1 MIESL
6 EIKDLFNLSEED
18 REKVIQESVDYLL
31 ELMKADMK
39 EKEIS
44 FKMSLSF
51 SMFQVQ
57 KNKEKALENENYE
70 LCYIYDEIGWAMEQK
85 LKELFI

>member
-6 EIKDLFNLSEED
+6 DIKDLFNLSEED

-31 ELMKADMK
+31 ELIKADMK

-51 SMFQVQ
+51 GMFQVQ

-70 LCYIYDEIGWAMEQK
+70 LCYIYDEIGWAMGQK
-85 LKELFI
+85 LKELFK

>member
-1 MIESL
+1 MIERID
-6 EIKDLFNLSEED
+6 IKDLFKISEED

-31 ELMKADMK
+31 ELIKTDMK

-44 FKMSLSF
+44 FKMALSF

-57 KNKEKALENENYE
+57 KTKEKALENENYE
-70 LCYIYDEIGWAMEQK
+70 LCYIYDEIGWAMEKK

>member
-31 ELMKADMK
+31 ELIKADMK

-70 LCYIYDEIGWAMEQK
+70 LCYIYDEIGWAMGQK
-85 LKELFI
+85 LKELFK

>member
-6 EIKDLFNLSEED
+6 DIKDLFNLSEED

-31 ELMKADMK
+31 ELIKADMK

-70 LCYIYDEIGWAMEQK
+70 LCYIYDEIGWAMGQK
-85 LKELFI
+85 LKELFK